1 MIIKDFNSFKTE
13 NPNEIVF
20 TIKDLENEVIEKGH
34 ILKADKLELI
44 R

>member
-20 TIKDLENEVIEKGH
+20 TIKDLENEGVNISLSQ
-34 ILKADKLELI
+34 IYWQ
-44 R
+44 